1 MYNRHMNDLNQST
14 QPNLPGFE
22 SYPEMQ
28 HSLLPDF
35 GQMMVKRIESQKQAP
50 GGFDPHKL
58 MVQRKQLESGEV
70 VDVTPKQEWPEKDV
84 RALEEFCAKYGI
96 LGFNCGRM
104 SPVAA
109 LAMLKNKLGIVDGQ
123 LDERVPPGYQPYHP
137 TKPYQKTIL
146 HG

>member
-1 MYNRHMNDLNQST
+1 MSDFDQTT

-22 SYPEMQ
+22 PYPDMQ

-35 GQMMVKRIESQKQAP
+35 GQMMVKKMEANKAP
-50 GGFDPHKL
+50 NGFDPHKL
-58 MVQRKQLESGEV
+58 MVQRKQLDSGEV
-70 VDVTPKQEWPEKDV
+70 VDVTPTQQWPEKDV
-84 RALEEFCAKYGI
+84 KALEEFCAKYGI

-109 LAMLKNKLGIVDGQ
+109 LAMLKTQMGIVDGP
-123 LDERVPPGYQPYHP
+123 LEERVPPGYQPYH
-137 TKPYQKTIL
+137 KVSPYQKTLL

>member
-1 MYNRHMNDLNQST
+1 MSDFDNTT

-22 SYPEMQ
+22 PYPEMK

-35 GQMMVKRIESQKQAP
+35 NQVAAAKLGS

-58 MVQRKQLESGEV
+58 MVQRKQLETGEV
-70 VDVTPKQEWPEKDV
+70 LDVTPVQKWPEKDIK
-84 RALEEFCAKYGI
+84 ALEEFCAKYGI

-109 LAMLKNKLGIVDGQ
+109 LAMLKNQLGIVDGP
-123 LDERVPPGYQPYHP
+123 LEERVPTGYQPYSP
-137 TKPYQKTIL
+137 VKPYQKTLL